1 MIIILDLFLRLR
13 PERGIGDVVGEVR
26 GELQV
31 DKTGVHPEVEQFGVR
46 NSRDKFRFVG
56 EVEQENV
63 HLLTA
68 RNLAGVEVVETQLTV
83 EVTVGGESDGRD
95 VRGEVV
101 SHRVEVTESWH
112 LWATNIVARY
122 WRICPN

>member
-1 MIIILDLFLRLR
+1 MSKKGTGQQATLFMSQIVSDSFS
-13 PERGIGDVVGEVR
+13 PFRG
-26 GELQV
+26 
-31 DKTGVHPEVEQFGVR
+31 
-46 NSRDKFRFVG
+46 S
-56 EVEQENV
+56 
-63 HLLTA
+63 A
-68 RNLAGVEVVETQLTV
+68 RNLAGVKVVETQLTV

-122 WRICPN
+122 WRKRSTKISGNMRSRGQSHQLHLRLNSQVASS